1 MGLFQR
7 NKTDTDEQIVL
18 VSLLRKPRPVELQAA
33 VQEIYLSDLSTD
45 VKIGRIRRI
54 DSSGAAAGGARQ
66 TADAVPGSRH
76 HSKFFAHNQPPARDT
91 SVPEVP
97 DEVTKHRPKAEQPY
111 IYVPLVRPASR
122 AGFFR
127 FVFGELG
134 SILRKGA
141 SNPALRIRFFPPRV
155 DLDPETT
162 IHWISRI
169 QALAGELQ
177 YVLAGSSVNAWK
189 YLEKLEYNVLSVF
202 SLLLKEIENVNPG
215 KHLDSPQKLYGDLKP
230 VEDLLLVIQASDIT
244 VEALL
249 SAVRAVA
256 DATQK
261 KRQDIEDPVRLTD
274 ELMSR
279 HTNQLCVYGILSAL
293 HTVRSRSQVTL
304 DDLTVPAPGRLIMD
318 DHFICSENVQEQIDQ
333 FLKAREERAARLG
346 KEYRQIVRV
355 QSLVK
360 RREDGNPDYTP
371 LYRLLDEPNPESV
384 ILDPLRFIPL
394 VLDRFL
400 ATYREFLT
408 GSVELT
414 GQGVTRLFPAAAFD
428 SEIARLELASSR
440 LHSLRL
446 KTGLVSHASLIDV
459 LHARREATEPE
470 SEASHQLAIALDAA
484 IQVQNTLAPI
494 TRNVALIR
502 VIPADQKWTARNI
515 EYYTRGEAVFPLDH
529 GVQSP
534 FELKGPTVAQHIQAI
549 LRVFYLFRFHYRE
562 RTLLHTLDRA
572 QQIRQE
578 TDEIRRD
585 VLRIA
590 PREEAERIFHRVR
603 ILKTLREEHE

>member
-45 VKIGRIRRI
+45 VKIARIRRI
-54 DSSGAAAGGARQ
+54 DGGGAAAVSGRQ
-66 TADAVPGSRH
+66 TTDAGPVSQH
-76 HSKFFAHNQPPARDT
+76 HSKYFAHNQPPARDA
-91 SVPEVP
+91 SLPEVVN
-97 DEVTKHRPKAEQPY
+97 EVTKNRPKTEQPY
-111 IYVPLVRPASR
+111 VVVPLVRPASR

-127 FVFGELG
+127 FVFRELG

-155 DLDPETT
+155 DLDPETA

-177 YVLAGSSVNAWK
+177 YVLAGSSMNGWK

-202 SLLLKEIENVNPG
+202 ALLLNEIESVDPG
-215 KHLDSPQKLYGDLKP
+215 KHLDLPQKLYGDLKP
-230 VEDLLLVIQASDIT
+230 VEDLLLVIHASDIT

-249 SAVRAVA
+249 SAIRGVA
-256 DATQK
+256 DATQS
-261 KRQDIEDPVRLTD
+261 KRQDIEDPVRLTE
-274 ELMSR
+274 ELISR
-279 HTNQLCVYGILSAL
+279 HTNQLCIYGILSAL
-293 HTVRSRSQVTL
+293 HTVRSRTQVTL

-318 DHFICSENVQEQIDQ
+318 DHFICSEDVQEQIDQ
-333 FLKAREERAARLG
+333 FLKGREERAARLG
-346 KEYRQIVRV
+346 KEYQQIARV

-371 LYRLLDEPNPESV
+371 LYRLLDEQNPESA

-394 VLDRFL
+394 FLNRFL

-414 GQGVTRLFPAAAFD
+414 GPGVTRLFPARAFD

-440 LHSLRL
+440 LQSLRT
-446 KTGLVSHASLIDV
+446 KTGSVSHASLIDV

-470 SEASHQLAIALDAA
+470 SEAAHQLAIALDAA
-484 IQVQNTLAPI
+484 IQVQNTLAPL
-494 TRNVALIR
+494 TRNPALIR
-502 VIPADQKWTARNI
+502 VIPADEQWTARNI

-529 GVQSP
+529 DIVSP
-534 FELKGPTVAQHIQAI
+534 FELKGQTVAAHIQAI
-549 LRVFYLFRFHYRE
+549 LRVIYLFRFHYRE

-578 TDEIRRD
+578 IDEIRRD

-590 PREEAERIFHRVR
+590 PREEAEHIFHRVR
-603 ILKTLREEHE
+603 ILKALREERE